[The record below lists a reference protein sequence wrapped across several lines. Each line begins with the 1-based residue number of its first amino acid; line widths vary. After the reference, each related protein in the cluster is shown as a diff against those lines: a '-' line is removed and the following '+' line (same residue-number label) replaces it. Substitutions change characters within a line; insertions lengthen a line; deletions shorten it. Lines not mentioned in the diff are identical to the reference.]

1 MRQFLWTLVLAACRP
16 ESMTARAA
24 TDETATGMAVA
35 VAVEPAKP
43 PAAKSAEFVQT
54 PGRLAAGWVH
64 SCAIAASGEV
74 YCWGHNDAGQ
84 LGDGREVPSRVPV
97 KVLGVDEA
105 VTLAATGSSTCAVQ
119 RGGSVWC
126 WGDGERPAQVR
137 GLGPASAVVIGGG
150 TTGQNACALVDGA
163 VWCWGQKFERSTR
176 AWVEVPAAR
185 VDGLTGIDEVCL
197 GSQFGCTRD
206 AQRVRCWDDYK
217 TVELSQPGKFVA
229 QEVAEALAGAR
240 HLVCL
245 GSYLCALRG
254 NGRVGCAYGDAGM
267 LGHGGIG
274 WSGNSV
280 PSVVVPGIVD
290 AVELVTGGSACAVQA
305 DGAVRCWEF
314 DELRPWEPIAPATTV
329 AGIERP
335 RALAIG
341 GGHTC
346 ALGQD
351 GVVRCLGD
359 NHYGAVGGGEDVL
372 ALTPEP
378 ISGTEGMHGLVAGDG
393 FTCGLRAGQ
402 PHCWGWIETVPGIG
416 PELATAT
423 AVDPSHDVR
432 ELGLVP
438 DEPGDPSLCWATGRV
453 VSCFSES
460 SKGARRDDQANVGTP
475 RQRLWRRGA
484 ACVLTTEGIF
494 ECDRV
499 RLDAR
504 SFSKGDPA
512 AKVAMSSDVVE
523 VASGSSMIC
532 GRRRGGRVSCV
543 KVESLVLR
551 AAEVEV
557 MQGGRRTPL
566 TDAVALVERF
576 GQVCA
581 VRGGGALVCWAP
593 NDKYELLAEVQRG
606 FESVREVQFASA
618 HGCGIRRDG
627 QVVCEGR
634 NESGQLGDGTVVRR
648 EAPVTVLGLRDA
660 REIAVGEEH
669 TCAQTGDDRVWCWG
683 NHLAGGRGARAVR
696 SAETPVTIV
705 QGLPRLLP

>member
-1 MRQFLWTLVLAACRP
+1 MGAAN
-16 ESMTARAA
+16 S
-24 TDETATGMAVA
+24 
-35 VAVEPAKP
+35 VEPARP
-43 PAAKSAEFVQT
+43 TPGKSAEFVRT
-54 PGRLAAGWVH
+54 PGRIAAGWVH

-105 VTLAATGSSTCAVQ
+105 VTLAGGGSSTCAVC
-119 RGGSVWC
+119 RDGSVWC
-126 WGDGERPAQVR
+126 WGNGERPAQVS

-150 TTGQNACALVDGA
+150 TTGRNTCALVDGD

-176 AWVEVPAAR
+176 SWVDVPAAR
-185 VDGLTGIDEVCL
+185 VDGLAGIEEVHL
-197 GSQFGCTRD
+197 GRQFGCARD
-206 AQRVRCWDDYK
+206 GQRVRCWDDYK
-217 TVELSQPGKFVA
+217 TVELSQPGTFVA
-229 QEVAEALAGAR
+229 LKIAESLAGAR
-240 HLVCL
+240 HLVCV

-254 NGRVGCAYGDAGM
+254 DGRVGCAYGDAGM

-274 WSGNSV
+274 WRGSSV
-280 PSVVVPGIVD
+280 PPVVVPGIVD
-290 AVELVTGGSACAVQA
+290 AVELAAGGSACAVQA
-305 DGAVRCWEF
+305 DGTVRCWEF
-314 DELRPWEPIAPATTV
+314 NELRPWEKIGSAIAV
-329 AGIERP
+329 AGLERP

-351 GVVRCLGD
+351 GVMRCLGN

-378 ISGTEGMHGLVAGDG
+378 ISGTEGMRGLIAGDG

-402 PHCWGWIETVPGIG
+402 PHCWGWLETVPGVG

-438 DEPGDPSLCWATGRV
+438 DEPGHPSLCWATGRV
-453 VSCFSES
+453 ASCFRES
-460 SKGARRDDQANVGTP
+460 STGARRDEQASTGTP
-475 RQRLWRRGA
+475 RQRLWGSGA
-484 ACVLTTEGIF
+484 ACVLTTAGIF
-494 ECDRV
+494 ECGRV

-504 SFSKGDPA
+504 SFRSGEPA
-512 AKVAMSSDVVE
+512 AKVATPSDVVE
-523 VASGSSMIC
+523 VASGRSMFC
-532 GRRRGGRVSCV
+532 GRRRGGQVSCV
-543 KVESLVLR
+543 KVESVVLR

-566 TDAVALVERF
+566 ADAVALVERY

-581 VRGGGALVCWAP
+581 VRSGGALVCWVP
-593 NDKYELLAEVQRG
+593 NDKYELVAELQRG

-627 QVVCEGR
+627 SVACEGR
-634 NESGQLGDGTVVRR
+634 NESGQLGDGTVVSR
-648 EAPVTVLGLRDA
+648 EAPVAVLGLRDA

-669 TCAQTGDDRVWCWG
+669 ACARTGDDRVWCWG

-696 SAETPVTIV
+696 LAETSATTV